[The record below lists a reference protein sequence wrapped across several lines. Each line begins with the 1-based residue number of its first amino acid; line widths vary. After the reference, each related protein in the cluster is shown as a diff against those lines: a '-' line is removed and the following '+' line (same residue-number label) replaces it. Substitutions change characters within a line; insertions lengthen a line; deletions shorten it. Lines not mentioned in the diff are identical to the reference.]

1 MQKTFM
7 KSLVLAVAAGAAL
20 FAVGEPARAAGGGIE
35 IERQKWSF
43 SGPLGTFDRGQLQRG
58 FKIYQNVCA
67 ACHGIKRLRFRNLT
81 EAGGPEFAKEEVE
94 ALAKG
99 WAHQVDGGFDED
111 GEPVKR
117 QPRLADAIPGPYEND
132 KQARAAQ
139 NGALPPDL
147 SLITEARSTAYT
159 GSLWYHPIHMG
170 KDILTAYQEGG
181 SDYLY
186 ALLTGYKDEPPA
198 YTKTE
203 TGKLKR
209 VKEDEVAGASSVVRC
224 ASVTRGHGG
233 EPDKCTK
240 LQEGMYYNAA
250 FPGHQIAMAPPLYDE
265 SVTYTKT
272 ASGDPVVP
280 ETADQYARD
289 ITAFLTWAA
298 DPTHDQRK
306 RIGWFVMIY
315 LLITTILLYF
325 AKKAI
330 WKRVKLG

>member
-1 MQKTFM
+1 MQKRKTIWPVL
-7 KSLVLAVAAGAAL
+7 SVALLAVASAPSGSVL
-20 FAVGEPARAAGGGIE
+20 AAGGEID
-35 IERQKWSF
+35 IERQDWSF
-43 SGPLGTFDRGQLQRG
+43 SGPFGTFDRGQLQRG

-81 EAGGPEFAKEEVE
+81 EAGGPEFKKEEVE
-94 ALAKG
+94 ELAKG
-99 WAHQVDGGFDED
+99 WAHQVDGGFDDD

-117 QPRLADAIPGPYEND
+117 QPRLADAIPGPYENE

-159 GSLWYHPIHMG
+159 GPLWYHPIHMG
-170 KDILTAYQEGG
+170 KDMLTAYQEGG

-198 YTKTE
+198 YKRIE
-203 TGKLKR
+203 GGKLKR
-209 VKEDEVAGASSVVRC
+209 VGEDEVAGAGEVVRC
-224 ASVTRGHGG
+224 ASITRGHDG

-250 FPGHQIAMAPPLYDE
+250 FPGHQIAMGPPLYDE
-265 SVTYTKT
+265 SVEYTKN
-272 ASGDPVVP
+272 ASGEPVVP
-280 ETADQYARD
+280 ETAEQYARD
-289 ITAFLTWAA
+289 VTAFLTWTA

-315 LLITTILLYF
+315 LLITTLLLYF

-330 WKRVKLG
+330 WKRVKH